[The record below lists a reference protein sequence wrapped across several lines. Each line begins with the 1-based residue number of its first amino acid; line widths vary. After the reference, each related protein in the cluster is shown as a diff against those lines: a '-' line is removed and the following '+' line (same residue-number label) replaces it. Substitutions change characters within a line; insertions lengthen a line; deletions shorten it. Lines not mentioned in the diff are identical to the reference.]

1 MLLALVA
8 LLAMNVKRIERILD
22 LGVGIVMSK
31 AVSYTIDERLA
42 SIEEKK
48 PHLCDMAKQAGGKL
62 RIFVFKAE
70 RMVELNAPGWAKPQ
84 KYPMTGFSG
93 VLGPKLKEGDRQIPE
108 GCYGIEYLNP
118 NSRFYLSLKVSYPN
132 ELDREH
138 AKNEGRTNPG
148 GDIMIH
154 GKDVTI
160 GCVPVGDDAIEDI
173 FYLANAVGL
182 KNVKVVISPYDM
194 RNWRKAESEI
204 SEVGWYDELCEEI
217 FKELKR

>member
-1 MLLALVA
+1 
-8 LLAMNVKRIERILD
+8 MNVKRIERILY

-42 SIEEKK
+42 AIEEKK
-48 PHLCDMAKQAGGKL
+48 PHLLEKAKQTGGRL
-62 RIFVFKAE
+62 RVYVFKAE

-93 VLGPKLKEGDRQIPE
+93 ALGPKLKEGDRQIPE

-132 ELDREH
+132 EFDREH

-154 GKDVTI
+154 GKDITI
-160 GCVPVGDDAIEDI
+160 GCISVGDDAIEDI
-173 FYLANAVGL
+173 FYLANAVGV

-194 RNWRKAESEI
+194 RNGRKAELEV
-204 SEVGWYDELCEEI
+204 SEVGWYNELCEQI